1 MRLSK
6 SSACAKLLAGSADLL
21 TQIVIEAWRREY
33 NEDRPKQGRGGSTPV
48 QYARRLVT
56 ERSTLTPGL

>member
-33 NEDRPKQGRGGSTPV
+33 NEDRPKQGRGGSP
-48 QYARRLVT
+48 
-56 ERSTLTPGL
+56 